1 MDSMP
6 KITTEWQRFEALSA
20 RRLYELLRF
29 RQNIFVV
36 EQRCSYPDLDGL
48 DQIAWHLLV
57 FAEREEVAGC
67 LRLVPASGPAGP
79 VRIGRVAA
87 AAGLRRRGI
96 GRI

>member
-6 KITTEWQRFEALSA
+6 KITAEWQRFEALSA

-57 FAEREEVAGC
+57 SAEREEVA
-67 LRLVPASGPAGP
+67 
-79 VRIGRVAA
+79 VRPRFVDHAA
-87 AAGLRRRGI
+87 DRWPRRC
-96 GRI
+96 